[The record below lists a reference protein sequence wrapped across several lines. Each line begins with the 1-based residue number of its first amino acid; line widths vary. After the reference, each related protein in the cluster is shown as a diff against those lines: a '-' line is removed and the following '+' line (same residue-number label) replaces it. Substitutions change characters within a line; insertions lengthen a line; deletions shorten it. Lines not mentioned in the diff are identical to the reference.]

1 MKRTFFECALQNARY
16 YIKFLQS
23 QSRLY
28 NTIGAQVPAYI
39 YIYVQRV
46 IMTCGQCVYI
56 YVYNAD
62 IIELR

>member
-28 NTIGAQVPAYI
+28 NTIGAQVPAYTYIRAARYYDVWAMRI
-39 YIYVQRV
+39 YIC
-46 IMTCGQCVYI
+46 I
-56 YVYNAD
+56 
-62 IIELR
+62 